1 MAVTRDIVEAHLRPR
16 RVMARLLRMGQR
28 EDRVLAMLMGGC
40 IILFVSQWPY
50 RARQAHFTGET
61 LTDYIQ
67 HDAVGLIFVLPLLAY
82 GVAALLR
89 LISRIFGAKADYYS
103 ARLAIFWALLASSPA
118 LVLTGMVKG
127 FIGLG
132 AANSIVGALW
142 LLVFLWVLGNSLI
155 EAEQ

>member
-40 IILFVSQWPY
+40 IILFMSQWPY

-103 ARLAIFWALLASSPA
+103 ARLAMFWALLASSPA
-118 LVLTGMVKG
+118 LVLAGMVKG

>member
-50 RARQAHFTGET
+50 RARQAHFTCEN
-61 LTDYIQ
+61 LTHYIQ

-103 ARLAIFWALLASSPA
+103 ARLAMFWALLASSPA
-118 LVLTGMVKG
+118 LVLAGMVKG

>member
-40 IILFVSQWPY
+40 IILFASQWPY

-103 ARLAIFWALLASSPA
+103 ARLAMFWALLASSPA
-118 LVLTGMVKG
+118 LVLAGMVKG

>member
-103 ARLAIFWALLASSPA
+103 ARLAMFWALLASSPA
-118 LVLTGMVKG
+118 LVLAGMVKG

-132 AANSIVGALW
+132 VANSIVGALW

>member
-1 MAVTRDIVEAHLRPR
+1 
-16 RVMARLLRMGQR
+16 MARLLRMGQR

-40 IILFVSQWPY
+40 IILFMSQWPY

-103 ARLAIFWALLASSPA
+103 ARLAMFWALLASSPA
-118 LVLTGMVKG
+118 LVLAGMVKG

>member
-16 RVMARLLRMGQR
+16 RVMARLLGMGQR

-40 IILFVSQWPY
+40 VILFMAQWPY
-50 RARQAHFTGET
+50 RARQAHITGET

-89 LISRIFGAKADYYS
+89 LISRVFGAKADYYT
-103 ARLAIFWALLASSPA
+103 ARLALFWALLASSPA
-118 LVLTGMVKG
+118 LVLAGMVKG

-132 AANSIVGALW
+132 AANTIIGALW
-142 LLVFLWVLGNSLI
+142 LIIFLWVLGNSII

>member
-40 IILFVSQWPY
+40 IILFMSQWPY

-103 ARLAIFWALLASSPA
+103 ARLAMFWALLASYPA
-118 LVLTGMVKG
+118 LDLAGMVKG

>member
-103 ARLAIFWALLASSPA
+103 ARLAMFWALLASSPA
-118 LVLTGMVKG
+118 LVLAGMVKG
-127 FIGLG
+127 FIGFG

>member
-16 RVMARLLRMGQR
+16 RVMARMLCMGQR

-103 ARLAIFWALLASSPA
+103 ARLAMFWALLASSPA
-118 LVLTGMVKG
+118 LVLAGMVKG

>member
-16 RVMARLLRMGQR
+16 QVMARLLRMGQR

-40 IILFVSQWPY
+40 IILFMSQWPY

-103 ARLAIFWALLASSPA
+103 ARLAMFWALLASSPA
-118 LVLTGMVKG
+118 LVLAGMVKG

-132 AANSIVGALW
+132 VANSIVGALW

>member
-40 IILFVSQWPY
+40 IILFMSQWPY

-103 ARLAIFWALLASSPA
+103 ARLAMFWALLASSPA
-118 LVLTGMVKG
+118 LVLAGMVKG

-155 EAEQ
+155 EAEK

>member
-1 MAVTRDIVEAHLRPR
+1 
-16 RVMARLLRMGQR
+16 MARLLRMGQR

-50 RARQAHFTGET
+50 RARQAHLTGET

-103 ARLAIFWALLASSPA
+103 ARLAMFWALLASSPA
-118 LVLTGMVKG
+118 LVLAGMVKG

-132 AANSIVGALW
+132 AANSIIGALW

>member
-50 RARQAHFTGET
+50 RARQAHLTGET

-103 ARLAIFWALLASSPA
+103 ARLAMFWALLASSPA
-118 LVLTGMVKG
+118 LVLAGMVKG

-132 AANSIVGALW
+132 VANSIVGALW

>member
-50 RARQAHFTGET
+50 RARQAHLTGET

-67 HDAVGLIFVLPLLAY
+67 HDAVGLIFLLPLLAY

-89 LISRIFGAKADYYS
+89 LISRIFGAKANYYS
-103 ARLAIFWALLASSPA
+103 ARLAMFWALLASSPA
-118 LVLTGMVKG
+118 LVLAGMVKG

>member
-1 MAVTRDIVEAHLRPR
+1 MAVIRDIVEAHLRPR

-103 ARLAIFWALLASSPA
+103 ARLAMFWALLASSPA
-118 LVLTGMVKG
+118 LVLAGMVKG

>member
-103 ARLAIFWALLASSPA
+103 ARLAMFWALLASSPA
-118 LVLTGMVKG
+118 LVLAGMVKG

-142 LLVFLWVLGNSLI
+142 LLVFLWVLVNSLI

>member
-50 RARQAHFTGET
+50 RARQAHLTGET

-103 ARLAIFWALLASSPA
+103 ARLAMFWALLASSPA
-118 LVLTGMVKG
+118 LVLAGMVKG

-132 AANSIVGALW
+132 AANSIVGVLW

>member
-16 RVMARLLRMGQR
+16 RVMARLLCMGQR

-40 IILFVSQWPY
+40 IILFMSQWPY

-103 ARLAIFWALLASSPA
+103 ARLAMFWALLASSPA
-118 LVLTGMVKG
+118 LVLAGMVKG

>member
-50 RARQAHFTGET
+50 RARQAHLTGET

-103 ARLAIFWALLASSPA
+103 ARLAMFWALLASSPA
-118 LVLTGMVKG
+118 LVLAGMVKG

>member
-40 IILFVSQWPY
+40 IILFMSQWPY

-103 ARLAIFWALLASSPA
+103 ARLAMFWALLASSPA
-118 LVLTGMVKG
+118 LILAGMVKG

-132 AANSIVGALW
+132 AANSTVGALW

-155 EAEQ
+155 EAEK

>member
-103 ARLAIFWALLASSPA
+103 ARLAMFWALLASSPA
-118 LVLTGMVKG
+118 LVLAGMVKG

-132 AANSIVGALW
+132 AANSIIGALW
-142 LLVFLWVLGNSLI
+142 VLVFLWVLGNSLI

>member
-1 MAVTRDIVEAHLRPR
+1 MAVTRDIGEAHLRPR

-103 ARLAIFWALLASSPA
+103 ARLAMFWALLASSPA
-118 LVLTGMVKG
+118 LVLAGMVKG

>member
-103 ARLAIFWALLASSPA
+103 ARLAMFWALLASSPA
-118 LVLTGMVKG
+118 LVLAGMVKG

-155 EAEQ
+155 EAEK

>member
-103 ARLAIFWALLASSPA
+103 ARLAMFWALLASSPA
-118 LVLTGMVKG
+118 LVLAGMVKG

>member
-1 MAVTRDIVEAHLRPR
+1 MAVTRDIVDAHLRPR
-16 RVMARLLRMGQR
+16 QVMARLLRMGQR

-50 RARQAHFTGET
+50 RARQAHLTGET

-103 ARLAIFWALLASSPA
+103 ARLAMFWALLASSPA
-118 LVLTGMVKG
+118 LILAGMVKG

>member
-50 RARQAHFTGET
+50 RARQAHLTGET

-89 LISRIFGAKADYYS
+89 LISRIFGAKANYYS
-103 ARLAIFWALLASSPA
+103 ARLAMFWALLASSPA
-118 LVLTGMVKG
+118 LVLAGMVKG

>member
-16 RVMARLLRMGQR
+16 RVMARMLCMGQR

-40 IILFVSQWPY
+40 IILFMSQWPY

-103 ARLAIFWALLASSPA
+103 ARLAMFWALLASSPA
-118 LVLTGMVKG
+118 LVLAGMVKG

>member
-16 RVMARLLRMGQR
+16 RVMARLLSMGQR
-28 EDRVLAMLMGGC
+28 EDRALAMLMGGC
-40 IILFVSQWPY
+40 VILFMAQWPY
-50 RARQAHFTGET
+50 RARQAHITGET

-67 HDAVGLIFVLPLLAY
+67 HDAVGLIFLLPLLAY

-89 LISRIFGAKADYYS
+89 LISRVFGAKADYYS
-103 ARLAIFWALLASSPA
+103 ARLALFWALLASSPS
-118 LVLTGMVKG
+118 LVLAGMVKG

-132 AANSIVGALW
+132 AANTIIGALW
-142 LLVFLWVLGNSLI
+142 LIIFLWVLGNSII

>member
-50 RARQAHFTGET
+50 RARQAHLTGET
-61 LTDYIQ
+61 LTDHIQ

-103 ARLAIFWALLASSPA
+103 ARLAMFWALLASSPA
-118 LVLTGMVKG
+118 LVLAGMVKG

>member
-1 MAVTRDIVEAHLRPR
+1 
-16 RVMARLLRMGQR
+16 
-28 EDRVLAMLMGGC
+28 
-40 IILFVSQWPY
+40 
-50 RARQAHFTGET
+50 
-61 LTDYIQ
+61 
-67 HDAVGLIFVLPLLAY
+67 LIFVLPLLAY

-103 ARLAIFWALLASSPA
+103 ARLAMFWALLASSPA
-118 LVLTGMVKG
+118 LVLAGMVKG

>member
-40 IILFVSQWPY
+40 VILFVSQWPY

-103 ARLAIFWALLASSPA
+103 ARLAMFWALLASSPA
-118 LVLTGMVKG
+118 LVLAGMVKG

>member
-1 MAVTRDIVEAHLRPR
+1 MAVTRDIVDAHLRPR
-16 RVMARLLRMGQR
+16 QVMARLLRMGQR

-40 IILFVSQWPY
+40 IILFMSQWPY

-89 LISRIFGAKADYYS
+89 LTSRIFGAKADYYS
-103 ARLAIFWALLASSPA
+103 ARLAMFWALLASSPA
-118 LVLTGMVKG
+118 LVLAGMVKG

>member
-1 MAVTRDIVEAHLRPR
+1 MAVTRDIVDAHLRPR
-16 RVMARLLRMGQR
+16 QVMARLLRMGQR

-50 RARQAHFTGET
+50 RARQAHLAGET

-103 ARLAIFWALLASSPA
+103 ARLAMFWALLASSPA
-118 LVLTGMVKG
+118 LILAGMVKG

-155 EAEQ
+155 EAEK